1 MDGDILV
8 RKRCFGTTSIPLSI
22 LTKVYLFR
30 VLSNIAEVRKEV
42 GIILSTMTSL
52 NRSVSFKNVKDV
64 IHASMEAPS
73 TGFPGWVPSED
84 FEENMKV
91 LGAKLGKWRNER
103 VPGQTAESSPYV
115 TGAQTILS
123 WWQSVI
129 IGTACMVMLPFVA
142 KYILP
147 ETLHMMDVKEEVE
160 LMASA
165 SATLKHIGN
174 APFAPELIPGMVEA
188 IEKIGIER
196 GQWHHRLRILMV
208 IQVFYYRQLFVLSKS
223 DRKRLFDVVIVLL
236 NDSQLEVREAASAT
250 LSGMVQCTK
259 FDEKNLVLPLLQK
272 FKTGI
277 LMNPMPKKRAPG
289 GSGSGISTPQLNGI
303 NTPSR
308 SGFNTPNGIDNLRLN
323 KDAETLI
330 RRHAAVLGLS
340 SIITAFPYEVPEWMP
355 STLAFLANKASGD
368 KGMISMSVK
377 KTLGDFKKT
386 HQDTW
391 LMDQKLFD
399 EDELEALEGVFSSN
413 YFA

>member
-1 MDGDILV
+1 
-8 RKRCFGTTSIPLSI
+8 
-22 LTKVYLFR
+22 
-30 VLSNIAEVRKEV
+30 
-42 GIILSTMTSL
+42 MTSL
-52 NRSVSFKNVKDV
+52 DRNVSFDNVGDV
-64 IHASMEAPS
+64 VRASMEAPS
-73 TGFPGWVPSED
+73 TGFAGWVASED

-91 LGAKLGKWRNER
+91 LAAKLEKWRNER

-115 TGAQTILS
+115 TGASTILS
-123 WWQSVI
+123 WWQSVV

-160 LMASA
+160 LMSSAASM
-165 SATLKHIGN
+165 LRYIGN
-174 APFAPELIPGMVEA
+174 APFAPELISGMVET
-188 IEKIGIER
+188 IEKISTER
-196 GQWHHRLRILMV
+196 RQWHHRLRVMMV
-208 IQVFYYRQLFVLSKS
+208 IQVFYYRQLFVFSKQ

-259 FDEKNLVLPLLQK
+259 FDETNLVLPLLQR
-272 FKTGI
+272 FRNGI
-277 LMNPMPKKRAPG
+277 LMNPMPKKRVQ
-289 GSGSGISTPQLNGI
+289 GSRSGISTPQAHGI
-303 NTPSR
+303 NTPPR
-308 SGFNTPNGIDNLRLN
+308 SGFSTPIPDGLENLRLN
-323 KDAETLI
+323 KDIETLI

-340 SIITAFPYEVPEWMP
+340 SIISAFPYEVPEWMP

-368 KGMISMSVK
+368 RGMISMSVK

-391 LMDQKLFD
+391 MMDQKLFN

>member
-1 MDGDILV
+1 MAVFGCTRDVSKLHGFHYPPLPRYDF
-8 RKRCFGTTSIPLSI
+8 RCVSD
-22 LTKVYLFR
+22 
-30 VLSNIAEVRKEV
+30 SNFAEVRKEV

-52 NRSVSFKNVKDV
+52 NRSVSFNTVKDV
-64 IHASMEAPS
+64 ICASKEAPS
-73 TGFPGWVPSED
+73 TGFPGWLPSED

-91 LGAKLGKWRNER
+91 LAAKLEKWRTER

-160 LMASA
+160 LMSSA
-165 SATLKHIGN
+165 SATLKYIGN

-188 IEKIGIER
+188 IEKIGTER
-196 GQWHHRLRILMV
+196 RQWHHRLRILMV

-272 FKTGI
+272 FRTGI

-303 NTPSR
+303 NTPYR
-308 SGFNTPNGIDNLRLN
+308 SGFNTPDGLDNLRLN

-368 KGMISMSVK
+368 RGMISMSVK

-391 LMDQKLFD
+391 MMDQKLFD